1 MESYFFLWITAMN
14 CGLTDRS
21 NHCWDD
27 PLTGTLKQRNWDTK
41 KDSEH
46 GMTISDQKKR
56 ELHLQCGSVLSNTN
70 PDIFWG
76 WIFKRIGP
84 TGPVCS
90 PTHTIFFLLV
100 LWTQKGVLLIN
111 TNIRGLW
118 IKMGPPKAWVSILK
132 MVQLLDDLGCPKTS
146 GNLLFNRRV
155 SLIYH
160 QRFWSTPSFFC
171 FKSGTL
177 TGWWCNNHLEK
188 YESQWEGWHP
198 IYYGK

>member
-1 MESYFFLWITAMN
+1 MILQLGLWNNA
-14 CGLTDRS
+14 
-21 NHCWDD
+21 
-27 PLTGTLKQRNWDTK
+27 TGTPKKIQNMGWLFPTK
-41 KDSEH
+41 KNGSF
-46 GMTISDQKKR
+46 TCNVDQYWVTQIPIFLGGGFSR
-56 ELHLQCGSVLSNTN
+56 GLDQQVRSVHQ
-70 PDIFWG
+70 
-76 WIFKRIGP
+76 
-84 TGPVCS
+84 
-90 PTHTIFFLLV
+90 HTRFFFLV